1 MYVSGAVRPGRYRS
15 EEAAI
20 GNRTGRTLTFVIHQ
34 SDLQSWGRCP
44 QAWHLERQGAR
55 SKSLSA
61 TAYGV
66 VMHHALHEGARAND
80 VNVALETFTYYWH
93 PLHIE
98 ALCPPVD
105 TWIMRDSYSSLL
117 ATGRE
122 AIRRFFDLLT
132 VDHGELLA
140 LEYEFI
146 VPLHGVLDPVDG
158 STVVLAGTIDRLVAR
173 QKKRYPILDFDDLKT
188 GKKYTYLRHNIQ
200 GTTYA
205 YASTQPE
212 FWLGWPEYHTEARLP
227 AHEVRRAAGRQQHP
241 CRDLPPHPRW

>member
-1 MYVSGAVRPGRYRS
+1 
-15 EEAAI
+15 
-20 GNRTGRTLTFVIHQ
+20 
-34 SDLQSWGRCP
+34 
-44 QAWHLERQGAR
+44 
-55 SKSLSA
+55 
-61 TAYGV
+61 
-66 VMHHALHEGARAND
+66 
-80 VNVALETFTYYWH
+80 VALETFTYYWH

-212 FWLGWPEYHTEARLP
+212 FWLGWPEYHTEGFGARGPELQERF
-227 AHEVRRAAGRQQHP
+227 ARAARHFNWIDLKAMAVNDGGFRGERDYQRMKYAAQQVVNSIRAEIFP
-241 CRDLPPHPRW
+241 LTLVGEVCQWCDFRDSCAVVGIDEKEGDPFA